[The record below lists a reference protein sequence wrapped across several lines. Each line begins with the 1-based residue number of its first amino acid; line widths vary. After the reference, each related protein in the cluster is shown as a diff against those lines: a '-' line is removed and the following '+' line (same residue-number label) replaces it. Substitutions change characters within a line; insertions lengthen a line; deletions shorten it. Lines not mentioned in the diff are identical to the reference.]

1 MLVITHTFTTE
12 DGKTFPTRN
21 QALIH
26 AAIQASGIF
35 LDDYKKKEIV
45 KELDKLL
52 IVFDRFEGQVKEE
65 GVLDFPTLQDTRES
79 AFDEELNRENK

>member
-12 DGKTFPTRN
+12 DGKTFPTKN

-26 AAIQASGIF
+26 AAIQASGIY

-45 KELDKLL
+45 KELDNLL
-52 IVFDRFEGQVKEE
+52 IVFDRFEEQVRE
-65 GVLDFPTLQDTRES
+65 GEPLDFPTLQDTGITE
-79 AFDEELNRENK
+79 

>member
-1 MLVITHTFTTE
+1 MLVITQTYTTE
-12 DGKTFPTRN
+12 DGKTFPTKN

-45 KELDKLL
+45 KELDNLL
-52 IVFDRFEGQVKEE
+52 VVIDRYEE
-65 GVLDFPTLQDTRES
+65 LPTAEEALDFPTLQDTGITG
-79 AFDEELNRENK
+79 

>member
-1 MLVITHTFTTE
+1 MLVITQTYTTE
-12 DGKTFPTRN
+12 DGKTFPTKN

-45 KELDKLL
+45 KELDNLL
-52 IVFDRFEGQVKEE
+52 IVIDRYEDFPTTEE
-65 GVLDFPTLQDTRES
+65 ALDFPTLQDTGITG
-79 AFDEELNRENK
+79 